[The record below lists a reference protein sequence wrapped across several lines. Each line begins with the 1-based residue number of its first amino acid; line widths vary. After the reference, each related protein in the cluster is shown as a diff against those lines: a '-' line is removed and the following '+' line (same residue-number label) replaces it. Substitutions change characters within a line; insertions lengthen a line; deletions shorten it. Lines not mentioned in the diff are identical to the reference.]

1 MNLEPEKTFA
11 VKELVQY
18 RSQQINSRFFSYLGV
33 DAVLFA
39 FDDNESISS
48 ESAEAPKLLYVFEG
62 QLEVAVD
69 GKKLALNEGDSVVIS
84 AQKKHALQAVGRCKF
99 VQIG

>member
-1 MNLEPEKTFA
+1 MNLEPEKTFDI
-11 VKELVQY
+11 KELVQY
-18 RSQQINSRFFSYLGV
+18 RSQQINSRFFSYHGV

-39 FDDNESISS
+39 FDDDESISS
-48 ESAEAPKLLYVFEG
+48 ESSEVSKLLYVFEG

-69 GKKLALNEGDSVVIS
+69 GKKLVLNEGESVVIS
-84 AQKKHALQAVGRCKF
+84 AQKKHALHAAGRCKF

>member
-11 VKELVQY
+11 MKELVQY
-18 RSQQINSRFFSYLGV
+18 RSQQINSRLFSYLGV

-39 FDDNESISS
+39 FDEDESISS
-48 ESAEAPKLLYVFEG
+48 ESSEVSKLLYIFEG
-62 QLEVAVD
+62 QLEVTVD
-69 GKKLALNEGDSVVIS
+69 GKKLVLNEGDSVVIS
-84 AQKKHALQAVGRCKF
+84 AQKKHAIQAVGRCKF

>member
-1 MNLEPEKTFA
+1 M
-11 VKELVQY
+11 QY

-39 FDDNESISS
+39 FEDNESISS
-48 ESAEAPKLLYVFEG
+48 ESAGAPKLLYVFEG